1 MKKSEATRKKILLAA
16 RKVFARHPYNA
27 ASIRM
32 IGKEGGFDHPI
43 IRYHFLNKAKLF
55 ETVVQSVCEEYCEA
69 SSIWLE
75 GLQTMGITES
85 FSLYLDRLIEYNF
98 KNPEPL
104 KIMTLN
110 IAQAESD
117 SLESIP
123 GYWHLPNALKKMQEI
138 LESSVAI
145 QAPSGEVGMFF
156 DSINSLVIS
165 YLGAS
170 SCQAQILGVEPNSA
184 EYGAWVKKTMM
195 YLFLP
200 RLKKLLYPA

>member
-1 MKKSEATRKKILLAA
+1 MKKSEATRMKILQAA
-16 RKVFARHPYNA
+16 RTVFARHPYNA

-55 ETVVQSVCEEYCEA
+55 ETVVKSVCEEYCDA
-69 SSIWLE
+69 SAKWLE
-75 GLQTMGITES
+75 GLSTMGITES

-117 SLESIP
+117 RPESIP
-123 GYWHLPNALKKMQEI
+123 GYWHLPNALKKMQHI
-138 LESSVAI
+138 FESSVSI
-145 QAPSGEVGMFF
+145 QAPSEEAGMFF

-170 SCQAQILGVEPNSA
+170 SCQAQILGVEPNSE
-184 EYGAWVKKTMM
+184 EYGLWVKKTML

-200 RLKKLLYPA
+200 RLKKLLYP